1 MPGRVVGRP
10 VFDVRAGPVRSGV
23 MLGALLVEADMLRAR
38 AVRRGWEV
46 HMQPRLDGRQLL
58 DLALGGLSVGSDML
72 RSRYVFRR
80 WRLRVLQRLGRRELL
95 HLREEPVRADDV
107 RRGLLTDP
115 HMRPPWKV
123 LRRRTVLMFGQLELA
138 KLLCLFAWPLRGL

>member
-1 MPGRVVGRP
+1 
-10 VFDVRAGPVRSGV
+10 

-58 DLALGGLSVGSDML
+58 DLALGGLSVRSGML

-107 RRGLLTDP
+107 RRGVLTDP
-115 HMRPPWKV
+115 HMRRARAMHGA
-123 LRRRTVLMFGQLELA
+123 RRVLMPGRVVGRP
-138 KLLCLFAWPLRGL
+138 LLDVR